1 VADEVDPA
9 ATLAPQA
16 SVEAVATLLGWY
28 RAQRRDLPWRQT
40 TDPYRIW
47 LAESRLQQTQVV
59 TVIPY
64 YLRFLERY
72 PTVQALAA
80 ADLDELLALWQGL
93 GYYARARSLR
103 RTAQL
108 ICERHSG
115 QVPADRRA
123 LLALPGIGAYTAG
136 AILSIAFGQA
146 AAAVDGNVKRVLAR
160 WFDLALDSTTPAARR
175 RFDEMTQR
183 LLSPEAPGD
192 YNQAMMELGATVCTP
207 RTPTCSACPLNDVCL
222 AHARG
227 TIAQRP
233 VLPPRRRAP
242 TRALVAA
249 HCVWEGRL
257 LIVRRPP
264 SGLLGGLWELPNW
277 ELPTA
282 IAPAMALQT
291 ALQPHAPAAQVGAPL
306 AVVRHAYTHFAVQV
320 HVLSCT
326 LTAFDPADTWDAVH
340 WLARDE
346 LEHYGLTGVT
356 LKAMRNGPWLTP
368 ARYDPCA
375 GDSAPGMPGSV
386 IA

>member
-1 VADEVDPA
+1 MADEVDPA
-9 ATLAPQA
+9 VTLAPQA

-28 RAQRRDLPWRQT
+28 RAQHRELPWRQT

-47 LAESRLQQTQVV
+47 LSEIMLQQTQVV

-64 YLRFLERY
+64 YRRFLERY

-103 RTAQL
+103 RAAQL
-108 ICERHSG
+108 ICERHDG
-115 QVPADRRA
+115 QVPASHQA

-146 AAAVDGNVKRVLAR
+146 VAAVDGNVKRVLAR
-160 WFDLALDSTTPAARR
+160 WFDLTLDSTSLAARR
-175 RFDEMTQR
+175 WFAEMAQR
-183 LLSPEAPGD
+183 LLPPETSGD
-192 YNQAMMELGATVCTP
+192 YNQAMMELGATICTP
-207 RTPTCSACPLNDVCL
+207 RSPACGACPLNDVCL
-222 AHARG
+222 ACMRG

-233 VLPPRRRAP
+233 VLPPRRQVP
-242 TRALVAA
+242 TRILVAA
-249 HCVWEGRL
+249 HCVHDGRL

-277 ELPTA
+277 ELS
-282 IAPAMALQT
+282 PAAEPVAALQT
-291 ALQPHAPAAQVGAPL
+291 ALQAHATAAQVGAPL
-306 AVVRHAYTHFAVQV
+306 TVARHAYTHFAVQM

-346 LEHYGLTGVT
+346 LERYGLTGVT
-356 LKAMRNGPWLTP
+356 LKAIRNGPWL
-368 ARYDPCA
+368 
-375 GDSAPGMPGSV
+375 MPRLL
-386 IA
+386 